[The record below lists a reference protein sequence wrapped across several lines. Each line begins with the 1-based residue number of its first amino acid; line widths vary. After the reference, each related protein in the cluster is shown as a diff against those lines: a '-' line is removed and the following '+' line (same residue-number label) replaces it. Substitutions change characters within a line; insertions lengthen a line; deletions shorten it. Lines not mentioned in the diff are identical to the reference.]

1 MNRKSWIKELKE
13 PGFKLIHITDVG
25 YETNNITFKSAL
37 LEINDWSNANK
48 DHLPIFI
55 NIEAKG
61 SGIGDE
67 SKFLRFLGFKK
78 SLEFDNQAFYHLG
91 LEIIES
97 IYSDKLLTAKGL
109 KGRHQTISQKL
120 MIDGLPILNECTG
133 KVIFILQGAN
143 SYS

>member
-1 MNRKSWIKELKE
+1 L
-13 PGFKLIHITDVG
+13 D
-25 YETNNITFKSAL
+25 
-37 LEINDWSNANK
+37 
-48 DHLPIFI
+48 
-55 NIEAKG
+55 
-61 SGIGDE
+61 
-67 SKFLRFLGFKK
+67 
-78 SLEFDNQAFYHLG
+78 

-109 KGRHQTISQKL
+109 KEKHQTISQKL